1 MFKPWFFI
9 IFNNMDSIEYKSKL
23 FENNLANV
31 MRIEHLETFFNKTY
45 FDNDNMHELTLY
57 VKPMMMFEVDT
68 MEKIYTVVYQVYDQR
83 DIIHSNSALWKSY
96 TFSKKYT
103 NDNFKADEDFSVI
116 FNTWQDLKNTTNK
129 DLFNKGHEIFKR
141 KMQLDL
147 DFV

>member
-1 MFKPWFFI
+1 
-9 IFNNMDSIEYKSKL
+9 MDSLEYKSKL

-83 DIIHSNSALWKSY
+83 DIIRSNSALWKSY

-103 NDNFKADEDFSVI
+103 NDNFTADEDFSVI

-141 KMQLDL
+141 KMQLDV
-147 DFV
+147 DFCK

>member
-1 MFKPWFFI
+1 
-9 IFNNMDSIEYKSKL
+9 
-23 FENNLANV
+23 

-45 FDNDNMHELTLY
+45 FDNDNRHELTLY

-103 NDNFKADEDFSVI
+103 NDNFTADEDFSVI

>member
-1 MFKPWFFI
+1 
-9 IFNNMDSIEYKSKL
+9 MDSLEYKSKL

>member
-1 MFKPWFFI
+1 
-9 IFNNMDSIEYKSKL
+9 MDSIEYKSKL

-45 FDNDNMHELTLY
+45 FDNDNRHELTLY
-57 VKPMMMFEVDT
+57 VKPMLMYEVDT
-68 MEKIYTVVYQVYDQR
+68 MEKVYTVVYQVYDPR
-83 DIIHSNSALWKSY
+83 DIIHSNSALWKTY

-141 KMQLDL
+141 KMQMDL

>member
-1 MFKPWFFI
+1 
-9 IFNNMDSIEYKSKL
+9 MDSIEYKSKL

-68 MEKIYTVVYQVYDQR
+68 MEKIYTVVYQVYDQK

>member
-68 MEKIYTVVYQVYDQR
+68 MEKIYTVVYQVYDQK

>member
-1 MFKPWFFI
+1 
-9 IFNNMDSIEYKSKL
+9 MDSIEYKSKL

-116 FNTWQDLKNTTNK
+116 FNIWQDLKNITNK

>member
-1 MFKPWFFI
+1 
-9 IFNNMDSIEYKSKL
+9 MDSIEYKSKL

-31 MRIEHLETFFNKTY
+31 MRIEHLETFFNKTF
-45 FDNDNMHELTLY
+45 FDNDNRHELTLY
-57 VKPMMMFEVDT
+57 VKPMLTYEVDT
-68 MEKIYTVVYQVYDQR
+68 MEKVYTVVYQVYDPR
-83 DIIHSNSALWKSY
+83 DIIHSNSALWKTY

>member
-1 MFKPWFFI
+1 
-9 IFNNMDSIEYKSKL
+9 MDSLEYKSKL

-68 MEKIYTVVYQVYDQR
+68 MEKIYTVVYQVYDQK

>member
-1 MFKPWFFI
+1 
-9 IFNNMDSIEYKSKL
+9 MDSLEYKSKL

-116 FNTWQDLKNTTNK
+116 FNTWQDLKNITNK

>member
-1 MFKPWFFI
+1 
-9 IFNNMDSIEYKSKL
+9 MDSIEYKSKL

-45 FDNDNMHELTLY
+45 FDNDNRHELTLY
-57 VKPMMMFEVDT
+57 VKPMLTYEVDT
-68 MEKIYTVVYQVYDQR
+68 MEKVYTVVYQVYDPR
-83 DIIHSNSALWKSY
+83 DIIHSNSALWKTY